1 MKKTSL
7 KIAVCSCLLLGSTS
21 VLAGPINTLINGSFE
36 DGFNGWTLG
45 GVYTDGFAPVV
56 INYNSATAYPTG
68 AFGESVPSDNA
79 AGNPGF
85 DASGLHAA
93 YFVSDTANPQT
104 LSQTVETI
112 AGIKYTFGFDV
123 YLPANGSSNIND
135 SAFSATVG
143 TNTFASFLG
152 SGTAATTWTHFS
164 SEAIAD
170 VTGSSQFTM
179 TFHSSGF
186 PSKDFVIDRVYF
198 APTDT
203 IPEPTSVLLSSSV
216 LALGFWIRRRFID

>member
-1 MKKTSL
+1 M
-7 KIAVCSCLLLGSTS
+7 VCSCLLLGSAS
-21 VLAGPINTLINGSFE
+21 VFAEPINTLINGSFE

-56 INYNSATAYPTG
+56 IDYNSTAAYPTG
-68 AFGESVPSDNA
+68 AFNEAIPPSDA

-123 YLPANGSSNIND
+123 YLPANGAANIND
-135 SAFSATVG
+135 ASFSATVG
-143 TNTFASFLG
+143 GNTFASFLG
-152 SGTAATTWTHFS
+152 SATPATTWTHYS

-179 TFHSSGF
+179 TFNSSGD
-186 PSKDFVIDRVYF
+186 PAKDFVIDRVYF
-198 APTDT
+198 AQTSN
-203 IPEPTSVLLSSSV
+203 IPEPAAASLMAVF
-216 LALGFWIRRRFID
+216 AAAGFWIRRRLIA